1 MIKLYHFGPA
11 WDLPDPS
18 PFCLKVMAYMTL
30 ANIPFESAAGMA
42 ALRRSPKSKLP
53 FITDGEKR
61 LGDSTFIIQYLEE
74 AYPNRLASVGD
85 ARKQAEL
92 HALRRM
98 LEENTYWTLVS
109 SRWLDDDNWAKFT
122 RPQFF
127 GGLVWPLS
135 MLIPGLLRKGLRRT
149 VYGQGTGRHTR
160 KEIDQIAC
168 RDLLAVADYLG
179 DRDFLAGESP
189 TTTDASVYAF
199 LHCFVGAPHES
210 VAGDFVRKNIILSN
224 YLQRMLELLGPKFST
239 PGAAPSS

>member
-1 MIKLYHFGPA
+1 MIKLYHFGQA

-30 ANIPFESAAGMA
+30 ADIPFESAAGMS

-74 AYPNRLASVGD
+74 AYPNRLAQVED
-85 ARKQAEL
+85 ARQRAEL

-109 SRWLDDDNWAKFT
+109 SRWLDDANWEQFT

-127 GGLVWPLS
+127 GGLTWPLS
-135 MLIPGLLRKGLRRT
+135 VLVPGLLRKGLRRT
-149 VYGQGTGRHTR
+149 VYGQGTGRHSR
-160 KEIDQIAC
+160 EEIDQIGC
-168 RDLLAVADYLG
+168 RDLQAVADYLG
-179 DRDFLAGESP
+179 DSAYLAGDRP
-189 TTTDASVYAF
+189 TATDASVYAF
-199 LHCFVGAPHES
+199 LHCFVGAPQQS
-210 VAGDFVRKNIILSN
+210 AQGDFVRENQVLSD
-224 YLQRMLELLGPKFST
+224 YLQRMLELLGPRFSA
-239 PGAAPSS
+239 PGEAAAN